1 MKDDDEFAGWWR
13 EGLVLATLARHRLPL
28 LGAATLGLGGCYDYV
43 RPDQQEAQ
51 RADEMDSTVDALAL
65 QQKNGWNV
73 GLPDDLLVFNGSS
86 VTDSAGTQS
95 WRYAMEGMATALQ
108 PASPQ
113 LQPWYVPTLFQ
124 SLIGDGGFRLR
135 ALMRPIH
142 TPEMHAD
149 FERGLAIRAL
159 MEQAGWPSDVA
170 IVVDAPG
177 PSAVAISAA
186 LSDRFDPVFTFG
198 NWPHPAGVV
207 PSHETLAAVLFFQ
220 PLYLRERAQRPA
232 GAPPVFVLDSNR
244 LEPYQDADSQ
254 FDNRYF
260 VKLPHAEALAALGI
274 KHVLYVSADGIR
286 ELDDLNA
293 GFVDLQ
299 QHGIDVHMM
308 ALGELVRDDEAV
320 INSDGEDEEED
331 EQPPIYVASLSM
343 MPWFYF
349 YGGSWWDHSHFW
361 RDCGWGWPH
370 GGGSLRAPSG
380 VVIGAPSGTR
390 ARGPLI
396 AHAWSP
402 SARATIF
409 GTGAA
414 RLVTPGRLGQVS
426 VRASRVD
433 GSFRALGTSHGTA
446 RFGSLGRTGGGGFG

>member
-43 RPDQQEAQ
+43 RPTEVQ
-51 RADEMDSTVDALAL
+51 RADEIDSTVDALAL

-73 GLPDDLLVFNGSS
+73 GLPDEFLEFPGSSLTDANGS
-86 VTDSAGTQS
+86 QS
-95 WRYAMEGMATALQ
+95 WRYAMENMATALQ

-124 SLIGDGGFRLR
+124 SLIGEGGFRLR

-149 FERGLAIRAL
+149 FERGLSIRAL

-177 PSAVAISAA
+177 PSAVAIAA
-186 LSDRFDPVFTFG
+186 AMSDRFDPVFTFG

-220 PLYLRERAQRPA
+220 PLMLRERALRPS

-244 LEPYQDADSQ
+244 LLPYQDADSQ

-274 KHVLYVSADGIR
+274 KHVVYVSAGGTR

-293 GFVDLQ
+293 GFADLS
-299 QHGIDVHMM
+299 QHGIDVRML
-308 ALGELVRDDEAV
+308 ALAEFERDDQAEAR
-320 INSDGEDEEED
+320 STDEDDED
-331 EQPPIYVASLSM
+331 DDQPLIYATALDTT
-343 MPWFYF
+343 PWFYF
-349 YGGSWWDHSHFW
+349 YGGDWWLQAGFW
-361 RDCGWGWPH
+361 RDCGWGWSAP
-370 GGGSLRAPSG
+370 GGGLRAPTG
-380 VVIGAPSGTR
+380 VVLGPPGGHRAHGA
-390 ARGPLI
+390 LV

-409 GTGAA
+409 GSGGP
-414 RLVTPGRLGQVS
+414 RLVTATPLGKVS
-426 VRASRVD
+426 VRASRID
-433 GSFRALGTSHGTA
+433 GSFRALGTSTGTA
-446 RFGSLGRTGGGGFG
+446 RIGSLGRTGGGGFG

>member
-43 RPDQQEAQ
+43 RPTETQS
-51 RADEMDSTVDALAL
+51 ADEVDSTMDALTL

-73 GLPDDLLVFNGSS
+73 GVTDEPLQFSGSS
-86 VTDSAGTQS
+86 ITDADGTQA
-95 WRYAMEGMATALQ
+95 WRTTMEGMATALQ

-113 LQPWYVPTLFQ
+113 LAPWYVPTLFQ
-124 SLIGDGGFRLR
+124 SLIGPGALGLR
-135 ALMRPIH
+135 AFMRPIH
-142 TPEMHAD
+142 THEMRAD
-149 FERGLAIRAL
+149 FERGLSIRAL
-159 MEQAGWPSDVA
+159 MEQAGWPNDVA

-177 PSAVAISAA
+177 PSAVAIAAA

-207 PSHETLAAVLFFQ
+207 PSHETLAAALFFQ
-220 PLYLRERAQRPA
+220 PLYLRERAQRPS
-232 GAPPVFVLDSNR
+232 GAPPVFVLDANR
-244 LEPYQDADSQ
+244 LLPYQDADSQ

-260 VKLPHAEALAALGI
+260 VKLPHADALAALGI
-274 KHVLYVSADGIR
+274 KHVLYVSADGTR

-299 QHGIDVHMM
+299 QRGIDVRML

-320 INSDGEDEEED
+320 INSDGEDDED
-331 EQPPIYVASLSM
+331 DQQPPIYVASLGTI
-343 MPWFYF
+343 PWFYF
-349 YGGSWWDHSHFW
+349 YGGSWWVQSHFW
-361 RDCGWGWPH
+361 HDCGWGWA
-370 GGGSLRAPSG
+370 GGGGRLRAPSG
-380 VVIGAPSGTR
+380 VVIGPPAGMRAHAP
-390 ARGPLI
+390 LV

-402 SARATIF
+402 SMRATIF
-409 GTGAA
+409 GTGTA
-414 RLVTPGRLGQVS
+414 RLVTGTRFGTVA

-446 RFGSLGRTGGGGFG
+446 RLGSLGRTGGGGFG